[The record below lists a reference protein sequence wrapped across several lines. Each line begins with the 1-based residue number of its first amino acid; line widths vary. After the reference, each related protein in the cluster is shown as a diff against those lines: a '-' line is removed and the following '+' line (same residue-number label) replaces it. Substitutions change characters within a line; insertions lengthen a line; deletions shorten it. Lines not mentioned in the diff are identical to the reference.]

1 MIFQRL
7 TTMALLSQL
16 TIAAIKVDFND
27 KVDKEDKWEYFVV
40 RKWVDKTALN
50 PYIEME
56 GQNIT
61 KIVSAFINGI
71 DVDVLL
77 THLREIQPITL
88 KFNHDNWTTI
98 SS

>member
-1 MIFQRL
+1 MIFKRL

-16 TIAAIKVDFND
+16 NIAAIKIEFSVNIN
-27 KVDKEDKWEYFVV
+27 KEDQWEYFVV

-61 KIVSAFINGI
+61 KLVSAFINGV
-71 DVDVLL
+71 DVDVMMTRLKETEL
-77 THLREIQPITL
+77 ITL
-88 KFNHDNWTTI
+88 KFNHDNWTVI
-98 SS
+98 SC